1 MNSRSSAAYY
11 LASFPRSTTM
21 SEKKSTS
28 TDRPTTMATGEEGGG
43 GPTTMATG
51 EEDVS
56 APTTMA
62 TGEEGPG
69 PTTMAT
75 GEEQERYAT
84 TRDET
89 PVQRKSPFGSY

>member
-1 MNSRSSAAYY
+1 MNAHPRPSAALSSHLSKEY
-11 LASFPRSTTM
+11 LIMP
-21 SEKKSTS
+21 EKKSPS

-62 TGEEGPG
+62 TGEEGSGG
-69 PTTMAT
+69 PTTMAI
-75 GEEQERYAT
+75 GEEE
-84 TRDET
+84 TRST
-89 PVQRKSPFGSY
+89 IKRGSPFGSF

>member
-1 MNSRSSAAYY
+1 M
-11 LASFPRSTTM
+11 P
-21 SEKKSTS
+21 EKKSTS
-28 TDRPTTMATGEEGGG
+28 TDRPTTMATGEEGG

-69 PTTMAT
+69 PTTMAI
-75 GEEQERYAT
+75 GEEESRVAKARGGT
-84 TRDET
+84 
-89 PVQRKSPFGSY
+89 PFGDF